1 MENLNRISYGLRNG
15 LYNTNPHDCA
25 NDLAVLAG
33 EYAFIMGRLEE
44 ILQRKPAVWTEMRVK
59 FESDKACERAWEGT
73 GDGLSESSLR
83 LQAKSVEKMMSALK
97 SLLRLA
103 EDESK
108 NLH

>member
-44 ILQRKPAVWTEMRVK
+44 ILQRKPAVWTEKMCIR
-59 FESDKACERAWEGT
+59 D
-73 GDGLSESSLR
+73 R
-83 LQAKSVEKMMSALK
+83 LYTILISVN
-97 SLLRLA
+97 LLQ
-103 EDESK
+103 
-108 NLH
+108 